1 MHSLLEAMAGAAC
14 HGLDARSLCIAGCS
28 LPFCARCTGL
38 YIGVAAAALALAA
51 AGRLRRRALPPP
63 AVIAALG
70 VPWALSGGAWLLEFG
85 GIDVAGNAGRAVLG
99 FACGASAT
107 VLLAP
112 LWARVL
118 WPEEA
123 QGRCSRGAAAGLVA
137 LAAAVGLSAVGGIN
151 GTARYYT
158 VSAATVAG
166 FSLTV
171 VAVNVLLF
179 AGIALPVGR
188 LLWARRAFAPCA
200 AAAEIAALSAL
211 HGWLRAL

>member
-1 MHSLLEAMAGAAC
+1 MHSLLEAMAGASC
-14 HGLDARSLCIAGCS
+14 HGLDARSLCIAGCF

-38 YIGVAAAALALAA
+38 YIGVAAAVLALAA
-51 AGRLRRRALPPP
+51 AGGLRRHALPSP

-70 VPWALSGGAWLLEFG
+70 VPWALSGGAWLLEFV
-85 GIDVAGNAGRAVLG
+85 GIDLVGNAGRAVLG

-107 VLLAP
+107 ILLAP

-118 WPEEA
+118 WPEDA
-123 QGRCSRGAAAGLVA
+123 QGRCCRAAAGVAA

-200 AAAEIAALSAL
+200 AAVEIAALSAL